1 MTKIKV
7 LERFALIG
15 PNLYASAPCI
25 QWKIDLGEM
34 EELPS
39 SAVEGFPESLERL
52 LPSLI
57 EHRCSEGHR
66 GGFLVRLK
74 EGTWMGHVMEHIAL
88 ELQVITGSDVG
99 FGRTRSTAAH
109 GVYNVV
115 YECEERETG
124 IEAGRIALEI
134 LEALIAGESYAIDDA
149 ISSLRELRQRKTLGP
164 STGSIVQAAAK
175 RDIPFIRLDDRSLVQ
190 LGWGSNSKKIQA
202 TTSSNTRYLA
212 VEIAGDKDL
221 TKNLLGFH
229 GIPVPRGKIARTV
242 EQALEVAASI
252 GWPVVVKPLDASHGR
267 GIITDVR
274 TEEDLRMAFDEA
286 RQFRSTV
293 IVERYIKGN
302 DYRLLVVNY
311 KLVAAAQRIPARV
324 IGDGTHTIREL
335 VEIENRDPR
344 RGVGHQKILT
354 RISIDEMTEHLLALR
369 GLTLD
374 SVPEK
379 DERVYLKTT
388 ANLSTGGFAVDVT
401 DKVHPANVHMAE
413 RIAKL
418 VELDIAGI
426 DVVSPSIENP
436 IADVGGGIVEVN
448 AAPGFRMHVAPTEG
462 KSRPVAEAVINMLF
476 PPGSSGRIPVIA
488 VTGTNGK
495 TTTAR
500 LCAHIAKQAGHQVG
514 LTTTEGIYINNELIV
529 KGDCSGPDSARVV
542 LRDSSVTYAVLET
555 ARGGML
561 RSGLAYDWSGVAIV
575 TNVAADHL
583 GLRDID
589 TLEDLARVKAIP
601 VERVRPDGYA
611 VLNAEDALM
620 PIIRERAEC
629 RIALFSLDPDLP
641 LFREHVDG
649 GGVGTTV
656 EGGHIVL
663 WSNGIRVELADLSRV
678 PLTFGGRARFN
689 VANTLAAVAASYGA
703 GLEMEDIGIAI
714 QTFFPSI
721 AQTPGRMNVFE
732 IRDFHVV
739 LDYAHN
745 PDGFRAVAEFARA
758 SRRARLIAIL
768 GIPGDRR
775 DEDIR
780 QAAAVAAESFDI
792 VVIREDFKRR
802 GRGRG
807 EVSELIHQAMLDE
820 GFPEERLKVCPEE
833 VDAVQLAL
841 DTAQRDDLVLYFADD
856 VDLAIRM
863 LDEYRQGGDVSTAL
877 VDPATSG

>member
-1 MTKIKV
+1 MNRITVI
-7 LERFALIG
+7 ERFALMG

-34 EELPS
+34 EERPS
-39 SAVEGFPESLERL
+39 SKVEGFAEGLEKM
-52 LPSLI
+52 LPSLV

-66 GGFLVRLK
+66 GGFLVRLA

-88 ELQVITGSDVG
+88 ELQVIAGADVG
-99 FGRTRSTAAH
+99 FGRTRSTTTH
-109 GVYNVV
+109 GVYTVV

-124 IEAGRIALEI
+124 FEAGRLALEI
-134 LEALIAGESYAIDDA
+134 LEALIADEPYPIDDA
-149 ISSLRELRQRKTLGP
+149 IFHLRELRQRKTLGP
-164 STGSIVQAAAK
+164 STGSIVQAAAR
-175 RDIPFIRLDDRSLVQ
+175 RDIPYIRLDDRSLVQ
-190 LGWGSNSKKIQA
+190 LGWGSHSKKIQA

-229 GIPVPRGKIARTV
+229 GVPVPRGRISRSV
-242 EQALEVAASI
+242 EQAIEVAVSI

-274 TEEDLRMAFDEA
+274 SEEDLRRAFDEA

-293 IVERYIKGN
+293 IVERFIKGN

-311 KLVAAAQRIPARV
+311 RLVAAAQRIPARV
-324 IGDGTHTIREL
+324 IGDGEHSIRDL

-369 GLTLD
+369 HLTLD
-374 SVPEK
+374 SVPEMG
-379 DERVYLKTT
+379 ERVYLKTT

-401 DKVHPANVHMAE
+401 ERVHPANVHLAE

-426 DVVSPSIENP
+426 DVVSPSIEKP
-436 IADVGGGIVEVN
+436 ISEVGGGIVEIN

-462 KSRPVAEAVINMLF
+462 KARPVAEAVIEMLF
-476 PPGSSGRIPVIA
+476 PPGSSGRIPLIA

-514 LTTTEGIYINNELIV
+514 LTTTEGIYVNNELIV

-542 LRDSSVTYAVLET
+542 LRDPSVTYAVLET

-561 RSGLAYDWSGVAIV
+561 RSGLAYDWSDVAIV

-601 VERVRPDGYA
+601 VERVRADGYA

-620 PIIRERAEC
+620 PEIRKRADC
-629 RIALFSLDPDLP
+629 HVALFSLDPHNSI
-641 LFREHVDG
+641 FSEHIKA

-656 EGGHIVL
+656 ENGHIVL

-689 VANTLAAVAASYGA
+689 TANTLAAVAASYGA
-703 GLEMEDIGIAI
+703 GLDVEDIGIAI

-745 PDGFRAVAEFARA
+745 PDGFRAVAEFAAA
-758 SRRARLIAIL
+758 SRKARLIAIL

-775 DEDIR
+775 DADIR
-780 QAAAVAAESFDI
+780 QAAAVAAESFDL

-802 GRGRG
+802 GRERG

-820 GFPEERLKVCPEE
+820 GFSEENLRVCPEE

-841 DTAQRDDLVLYFADD
+841 DIAERDDLVLYFADD

-863 LDEYRQGGDVSTAL
+863 LDEYRQGGEV
-877 VDPATSG
+877 TSGWANTPNRG